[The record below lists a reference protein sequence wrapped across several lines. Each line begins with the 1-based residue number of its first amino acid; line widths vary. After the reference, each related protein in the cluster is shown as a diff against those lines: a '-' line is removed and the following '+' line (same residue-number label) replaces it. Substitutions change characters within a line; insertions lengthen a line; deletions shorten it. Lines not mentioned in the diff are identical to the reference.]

1 MKKITIKE
9 IAPFLVLVAVAIV
22 AAFIKPGA
30 DYVPGAKDPQYN
42 YADIA
47 WVLVSTAMVF
57 LMTPGLAFFYGGMVH
72 RKNVLSTMIKSVV
85 AAGVVGVLWIVCGF
99 SLSFGPSLGGFIGNP
114 TTYAF
119 FKGVNSSPAWPAA
132 NTIPLLLFSLF
143 QLMFAVITPG
153 LVVGAV
159 AERIRFRAYILFTVL
174 FSLLVYAPVA
184 HWSWHPDGFLAKMG
198 ALDFAGGTV
207 VHINSDSTK
216 RTIKGASIV
225 LQNDSSFNCKTDS
238 LGRFKINISRKYSS
252 LTDSLILFVSH
263 PDYLSQSLSINKNK
277 SVALKIALS
286 EVLVEEHS
294 VPLINIINTPA
305 YFYAKAP
312 EIEKPD
318 TTKNKKWWQ
327 KKKK

>member
-1 MKKITIKE
+1 MNSTPTKPLPCNQKWADMIPFGKNGRVCLGCGKVVTDFRNYKMKE
-9 IAPFLVLVAVAIV
+9 IVKTHTTSIIPVCGIYTDKQLNEW
-22 AAFIKPGA
+22 G
-30 DYVPGAKDPQYN
+30 Q
-42 YADIA
+42 
-47 WVLVSTAMVF
+47 
-57 LMTPGLAFFYGGMVH
+57 
-72 RKNVLSTMIKSVV
+72 RKNYSRLIKFFSASSILLALSNMIQGEVFSQTKSTH
-85 AAGVVGVLWIVCGF
+85 
-99 SLSFGPSLGGFIGNP
+99 N
-114 TTYAF
+114 
-119 FKGVNSSPAWPAA
+119 
-132 NTIPLLLFSLF
+132 
-143 QLMFAVITPG
+143 
-153 LVVGAV
+153 
-159 AERIRFRAYILFTVL
+159 FTVSDSTKSQKL
-174 FSLLVYAPVA
+174 IHIKKPIKYIS
-184 HWSWHPDGFLAKMG
+184 
-198 ALDFAGGTV
+198 GTV